1 MESRQR
7 PASTCCTCAGN
18 RWLFFSQISRF
29 YPFELSW
36 VSKMFVRCIKPSSSI
51 MYNLWKWSDGRGRKS
66 CIDRRAQHGR
76 HVPTLVGQCG
86 IDKHVRYLQ
95 EISIEH
101 DVRRYKRI
109 FFNIWPICCLVSAS
123 NEYFILLRKVPHHW
137 ILNDHSPKGRL
148 IAYTY

>member
-1 MESRQR
+1 MLHMCRKSLVI
-7 PASTCCTCAGN
+7 N
-18 RWLFFSQISRF
+18 LFFSQISGF
-29 YPFELSW
+29 YPFELRW
-36 VSKMFVRCIKPSSSI
+36 VSKMFVHCIKPSSSI

-86 IDKHVRYLQ
+86 IDKYVTCLR

-109 FFNIWPICCLVSAS
+109 FFNIWPIVVWCQSQMS
-123 NEYFILLRKVPHHW
+123 TLLSHPGIPGVT
-137 ILNDHSPKGRL
+137 ICFCTGSYAAAAAAAGRRFL
-148 IAYTY
+148 STW